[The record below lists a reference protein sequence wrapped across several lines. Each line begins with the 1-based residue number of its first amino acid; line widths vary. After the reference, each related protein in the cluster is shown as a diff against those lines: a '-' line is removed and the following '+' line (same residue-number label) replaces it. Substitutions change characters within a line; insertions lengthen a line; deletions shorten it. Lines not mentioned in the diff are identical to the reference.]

1 MNRFR
6 TRTRLS
12 TSILAVG
19 TVFGLS
25 LSSTAVFADSDDKA
39 ARAVEMRQSALHLLG
54 FYMGPLGAM
63 ARGKAPIDMAVIE
76 NNAVRIASLAPMLKE
91 TFKTDTR
98 GAEVETEALDVIW
111 EQWDKF
117 TANAEA
123 TEEKATALAALAAA
137 GSEDGIRQAIGA
149 VGKTCGGCHDD
160 FREDDD

>member
-1 MNRFR
+1 MNHSQGFAR
-6 TRTRLS
+6 S
-12 TSILAVG
+12 VAAVG
-19 TVFGLS
+19 ALS
-25 LSSTAVFADSDDKA
+25 LALVSAGTFADSHGGGDDKS

-91 TFKTDTR
+91 VFKTDTR

-123 TEEKATALAALAAA
+123 TEEKATALAALARS
-137 GSEDGIRQAIGA
+137 GSQEGIVPAIGA

-160 FREDDD
+160 FREEDD